1 MEQNKQALP
10 HDHNERRAAIYDDG
24 NIIVSAGAGSGKTTV
39 MIARIIEKL
48 KKGVPIEQMLIV
60 TFTRASAADMRRKLT
75 EKLYELGVDEQL
87 SGVVSA
93 ALEALPS
100 ANMGTLHS
108 YCQRLIRMYFYAAGL
123 DPSAAVCDEG
133 EADAIKK
140 RAVTEAVDAA
150 WNGGDLHFMTMYDML
165 CTRRSDDA
173 VIDTVVGILE
183 FALTMPDP
191 IAYLNDSRPDSAYFA
206 DLDRAVDVRRN
217 RLLRRRDELR
227 LMLDE
232 IGLKAQA
239 RSLDETED
247 FLDGRIDKF
256 SSAAYYPSRDPAP
269 ISVVGQKTELNADF
283 KAFKDEC
290 RKFLQLK
297 GEATAA
303 KQQESYLYSL
313 ALRKVAEDAYHRYV
327 DRKKAL
333 GKIDYSDLEH
343 GAYKVL
349 CDEDCLREIADNIK
363 YVFIDEFQDVNP
375 LQSAIAEKLRL
386 AGAEMFVVG
395 DIKQSIYGFRR
406 CSPEHFKN
414 AIQSNKYKRISL
426 TENFR
431 SSKEVIDFVNGVFSG
446 VMTEDIGGVDY
457 SDGTQKLVWGNKSID
472 SGDAV
477 YYAVGD
483 TDAASPEKPE
493 GKRIG
498 YSVVN
503 AAAAD
508 EVNLQ
513 AELVADC
520 IVKYVKNKLEQK
532 DVKDTIA
539 PLTAT
544 PEERASAPVINDYEL
559 KIKKIAV
566 LVRSVKT
573 QFCTALCKELDKRDV
588 PYCIERKNKAKTFPE
603 VVALMDILRCADN
616 RLDDVAL
623 YTAMR
628 SSMGGFGDAE
638 LLEIAAVGDK
648 NCRAAQILPLNDDKY
663 AFWQKVKAYDGALKQ
678 KVDAFLS
685 ARDSVIEYAQNHDC
699 ADVLGYIT
707 SRIDYFQH
715 VYEQKQSAEVVDS
728 LIRFAAERECDMHAF
743 LSYYDNSDIEL
754 TSSGGGDAVVIT
766 TMHASKGLEYDLAIV
781 ANTDVCFSD
790 NDKDRRV
797 ITSENGVFV
806 RIPDSS
812 RRLLKT
818 APWMAEN
825 LAYLDRLRSEEM
837 RLFYVALT
845 RAKYKLIVCGDN
857 KAFMPSKEELKAGK
871 TKKAV
876 SADTSSCMM
885 HFLAH
890 LTPSANDVEHMEIGD
905 GPKDYPLDAD
915 VAAAVA
921 DRHRQ
926 AEDYNA
932 ERMKNALPV
941 KTCVTAVAHAE
952 WEGDYTETAKVL
964 IDDERNTGDGDSLL
978 RGTAYHR
985 AMEKVDFA
993 SPDMD
998 MLRSDCENFN
1008 LVDERQIIRAA
1019 EVMHELTKDSL
1030 FTAKER
1036 YFIVSLPAGLV
1047 YKDKTEGELLVQGV
1061 IDLLIVNKDNT
1072 AIIVDYKTGDPGS
1085 LKNEAYRKQLM
1096 LYTEAVERT
1105 TPYKVKKAVLYSFLS
1120 GELIEP

>member
-1 MEQNKQALP
+1 MEKTLP
-10 HDHNERRAAIYDDG
+10 HDYNERRAAVFDDG

-75 EKLYELGVDEQL
+75 EKLYELGGDEGL
-87 SGVVSA
+87 SGVVPA

-123 DPSAAVCDEG
+123 DPSAALCDEG

-140 RAVTEAVDAA
+140 RVVTDAVDAA
-150 WNGGDLHFMTMYDML
+150 WNEGDPYFMTMYDML

-191 IAYLNDSRPDSAYFA
+191 IAYLNDSRQDSAYFA
-206 DLDRAVDVRRN
+206 DLDRAVEVRRK
-217 RLLRRRDELR
+217 RLIKRRDELR
-227 LMLDE
+227 PVLDE

-239 RSLDETED
+239 KSLDEAED
-247 FLDGRIDKF
+247 FLDGVIDKF
-256 SSAAYYPSRDPAP
+256 SGAAYYPNRDLAP
-269 ISVVGQKTELNADF
+269 TSVVGKKIELNADF
-283 KAFKDEC
+283 KAFKEDCREFLKLKDE
-290 RKFLQLK
+290 
-297 GEATAA
+297 AAAA
-303 KQQESYLYSL
+303 KQQQSYMYSL
-313 ALRKVAEDAYHRYV
+313 ALRKVAEDAYRRYV

-343 GAYKVL
+343 GAYRVL
-349 CDEDCLREIADNIK
+349 CDEACLREIADNIK

-375 LQSAIAEKLRL
+375 LQSAIAEKLRC
-386 AGAEMFVVG
+386 AGAEMFLVG

-414 AIQSNKYKRISL
+414 AMQSDKYKRISL

-431 SSKEVIDFVNGVFSG
+431 SSKPVIDFVNGVFTG

-457 SDGTQKLVWGNKSID
+457 SDDTQKLVWGNKSIAG
-472 SGDAV
+472 GDAV
-477 YYAVGD
+477 YYAVGGAG
-483 TDAASPEKPE
+483 TAAPEAPD

-508 EVNLQ
+508 DVNLQ

-532 DVKDTIA
+532 EVKDTIA
-539 PLTAT
+539 PLTST
-544 PEERASAPVINDYEL
+544 PDIKSETDGYEL

-566 LVRSVKT
+566 LVRSVKSA
-573 QFCTALCKELDKRDV
+573 FCTALCKELDRRDV
-588 PYCIERKNKAKTFPE
+588 PYSIERKNKAKTFPE
-603 VVALMDILRCADN
+603 VVALTDIVRCADN

-638 LLEIAAVGDK
+638 LLEIASVGDK
-648 NCRAAQILPLNDDKY
+648 KCRAARILPLNGEKY
-663 AFWQKVKAYDGALKQ
+663 AFWQKVNAYDGALKQ
-678 KVDAFLS
+678 RVDAFLS
-685 ARDSVIEYAQNHDC
+685 ARDSVIAYAQNHDC

-707 SRIDYFQH
+707 SGIDYFQH
-715 VYEQKQSAEVVDS
+715 VYEKKQSAGVVDS

-743 LSYYDNSDIEL
+743 LSYYDSSDIEL

-766 TMHASKGLEYDLAIV
+766 TMHSSKGLEYDLAIV
-781 ANTDVCFSD
+781 ANTDVGFSD
-790 NDKDRRV
+790 SDKDRRV

-806 RIPDSS
+806 RVPDSS
-812 RRLLKT
+812 RRLVKS

-825 LAYLDRLRSEEM
+825 LAYSDRLRSEEL

-857 KAFMPSKEELKAGK
+857 RAFTPSKDELKAGK
-871 TKKAV
+871 TVKTV
-876 SADTSSCMM
+876 SPDTSGCMM
-885 HFLAH
+885 HFMAH
-890 LTPSANDVEHMEIGD
+890 MVPSANDVEHMEMGE
-905 GPKDYPLDAD
+905 GPQDYPIDAD
-915 VAAAVA
+915 VVAAVA

-926 AEDYNA
+926 AEAYNA
-932 ERMKNALPV
+932 ERKKNALPV

-964 IDDERNTGDGDSLL
+964 VDDERDAADGDSLL

-993 SPDMD
+993 APDTER
-998 MLRSDCENFN
+998 LRRDCEDFH

-1019 EVMHELTKDSL
+1019 EVMHALSADSI

-1036 YFIVSLPAGLV
+1036 YFIVSLPANLV
-1047 YKDKTEGELLVQGV
+1047 YNDKTEGELLVQGV

-1072 AIIVDYKTGDPGS
+1072 AIIVDYKTGNPAS

-1096 LYTEAVERT
+1096 LYTQAVERT
-1105 TPYKVKKAVLYSFLS
+1105 TPYKVKKAVLYSFSS